1 MTLDSIKEEIMNA
14 KDIVILTHEIPD
26 GDAIGSSLALYNGLK
41 QLGKSVDVIIP
52 EYPKTFNFLA
62 GAKEIKKEG
71 KHERYDLAIAL
82 DCSDIK
88 RLNGFSGYFEQAN
101 KTINIDH
108 HGVNTMFADL
118 NFVNPVAPACAQIL
132 VTVLEY
138 LGIEIEKNIGSCLIA
153 GIITDTGGFKYQG
166 VTAETFEFAA
176 NLLNKGVNISEVYRK
191 VFEKITRESF
201 ELRKLAT
208 DRLEFYEDG
217 KISFTY
223 TTKKDEE
230 DLHTSTGDHEGIVE
244 LGRAV
249 DGVEVSIYLRE
260 TDNGYKASLRSSDY
274 VNVSDICM
282 MFGGGGHTRA
292 AGCNLVMTLDQAKEK
307 ILNKVKEYIK

>member
-1 MTLDSIKEEIMNA
+1 MTLDSIKEEILNA
-14 KDIVILTHEIPD
+14 KDIVILTHEMPD
-26 GDAIGSSLALYNGLK
+26 GDAVGSSLAVYNGLK
-41 QLGKSVDVIIP
+41 QLGKTADVIIP
-52 EYPKTFNFLA
+52 EYPKNFSFLP

-71 KHERYDLAIAL
+71 KDTSYDLAIVL

-88 RLNGFSGYFEQAN
+88 RLNGFANYFERAN

-138 LGIEIEKNIGSCLIA
+138 LGVEIQKEIGTCLVA

-176 NLLNKGVNISEVYRK
+176 SLLNKGVNISEVYRK
-191 VFEKITRESF
+191 VFQVITKEAF
-201 ELRKLAT
+201 ELRKVAIN
-208 DRLEFYEDG
+208 RLEFFENG

-230 DLHTSTGDHEGIVE
+230 DIHTSTGDHEGIVE
-244 LGRAV
+244 LGR
-249 DGVEVSIYLRE
+249 DLEGVEVSIYLRE
-260 TDNGYKASLRSSDY
+260 IDNGYKASLRSTEY
-274 VNVSDICM
+274 VNVADICLL
-282 MFGGGGHTRA
+282 FGGGGHVKA
-292 AGCNLVMTLDQAKEK
+292 AGCNLQMSLEQAKEK
-307 ILNKVKEYIK
+307 IISKVKEYIK

>member
-1 MTLDSIKEEIMNA
+1 MTLDSIKEEILNA
-14 KDIVILTHEIPD
+14 KDIVILTHEMPD
-26 GDAIGSSLALYNGLK
+26 GDAVGSSLAVYNGLK
-41 QLGKSVDVIIP
+41 QLGKTADVIIP
-52 EYPKTFNFLA
+52 EYPKNFSFLP
-62 GAKEIKKEG
+62 GAEEIKKEG
-71 KHERYDLAIAL
+71 KDTSYDLAIVL

-88 RLNGFSGYFEQAN
+88 RLNGFANYFERAN

-138 LGIEIEKNIGSCLIA
+138 LGVEIQKEIGTCLVA

-176 NLLNKGVNISEVYRK
+176 SLLNKGVNISEVYRK
-191 VFEKITRESF
+191 VFQVITKEAF
-201 ELRKLAT
+201 ELRKVAIN
-208 DRLEFYEDG
+208 RLEFFENG

-230 DLHTSTGDHEGIVE
+230 DIHTSTGDHEGIVE
-244 LGRAV
+244 LGR
-249 DGVEVSIYLRE
+249 DLEGVEVSIYLRE
-260 TDNGYKASLRSSDY
+260 IDNGYKASLRSTEY
-274 VNVSDICM
+274 VNVADICLL
-282 MFGGGGHTRA
+282 FGGGGHVKA
-292 AGCNLVMTLDQAKEK
+292 AGCNLQMSLEQAKEK
-307 ILNKVKEYIK
+307 IISKVKEYIK